1 MEWSGVLTV
10 ICFKGGRNSGGL
22 RIRGEGKRVT
32 TAMGVE
38 GGGTVRGSLC
48 VEDENVFSHLLR

>member
-1 MEWSGVLTV
+1 MEWRGVLTV
-10 ICFKGGRNSGGL
+10 IGFKGGRNSGGL